1 MLYIFQCLILSN
13 CQWFTPH
20 SLLVIS
26 KMPNLKELRLNS
38 CHRLGECV
46 AYAGLATRF
55 GFKTLEVKR
64 FEYLYYLFNVCVLK
78 EVFIFHYLFQILD
91 LRDTALGDSEVGFFS
106 YTKTLTH
113 LYLECP
119 SSLRN
124 PESADRSR
132 TTTPTKRSVE
142 STCLRGWKSCASEY
156 MDDKNDAKCT
166 ISYSISTYTFLFQFL
181 VEDEF
186 RWDNYTF
193 GRCLVTDRAICAL
206 GSDTCIHNSEDGVL
220 VVKENKRVFNNPNL
234 KTLVVRYDIMQVLN
248 LIVNEKKEENKDDN
262 SRNVSEIIHMSQIRV
277 LYIWL

>member
-1 MLYIFQCLILSN
+1 
-13 CQWFTPH
+13 
-20 SLLVIS
+20 
-26 KMPNLKELRLNS
+26 
-38 CHRLGECV
+38 
-46 AYAGLATRF
+46 
-55 GFKTLEVKR
+55 
-64 FEYLYYLFNVCVLK
+64 
-78 EVFIFHYLFQILD
+78 
-91 LRDTALGDSEVGFFS
+91 
-106 YTKTLTH
+106 
-113 LYLECP
+113 
-119 SSLRN
+119 
-124 PESADRSR
+124 
-132 TTTPTKRSVE
+132 
-142 STCLRGWKSCASEY
+142 